1 MLESFLQAQKVAVR
15 RTLQR
20 SFRKYI
26 TYGEESNQLLMHQL
40 RSLVLLQKQ
49 HDVNRSKQRRSDNS
63 AESETRVYMQ
73 DLEKRAKDINIYDL
87 RPFYDSAI
95 FRNHG
100 FRIDDIEQVI
110 VYG

>member
-26 TYGEESNQLLMHQL
+26 TYGEESNQLLMHHL
-40 RSLVLLQKQ
+40 RSLVLMEDQDKI
-49 HDVNRSKQRRSDNS
+49 NRKIAFTSTS
-63 AESETRVYMQ
+63 VYMPN
-73 DLEKRAKDINIYDL
+73 LEKRARDINVYDL
-87 RPFYDSAI
+87 RPFYESAL

-100 FRIDDIEQVI
+100 FRIDERNQLIIKD
-110 VYG
+110 Y

>member
-63 AESETRVYMQ
+63 GFLQACI
-73 DLEKRAKDINIYDL
+73 RAVFPSFEL
-87 RPFYDSAI
+87 T
-95 FRNHG
+95 
-100 FRIDDIEQVI
+100 
-110 VYG
+110 

>member
-40 RSLVLLQKQ
+40 RSLVAHQVQDLISRKKEVQSIKVFL
-49 HDVNRSKQRRSDNS
+49 
-63 AESETRVYMQ
+63 Q
-73 DLEKRAKDINIYDL
+73 DLEKRAKDINVYDL
-87 RPFYDSAI
+87 RPFFESSL
-95 FRNHG
+95 FKSHG
-100 FRIDDIEQVI
+100 FRVDFREQVI
-110 VYG
+110 VKDY

>member
-40 RSLVLLQKQ
+40 RSLV
-49 HDVNRSKQRRSDNS
+49 
-63 AESETRVYMQ
+63 VYQQQDMLSRKKNIQEHKPQSTKVFLQ
-73 DLEKRAKDINIYDL
+73 DLEKRAKDINVYDL
-87 RPFYDSAI
+87 RPFLESSL
-95 FRNHG
+95 FKSHG
-100 FRIDDIEQVI
+100 FRVDFREQVI
-110 VYG
+110 VKD